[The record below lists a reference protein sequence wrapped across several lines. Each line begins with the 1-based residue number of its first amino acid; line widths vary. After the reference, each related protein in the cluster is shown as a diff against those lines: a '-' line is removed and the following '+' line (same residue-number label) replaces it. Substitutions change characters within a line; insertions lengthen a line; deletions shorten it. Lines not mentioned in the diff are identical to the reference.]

1 VEKSAEAIVVAGG
14 TAAKGRTIECL
25 SKRKGPSVNPNGG
38 SLLEMIQTG
47 KEIMRK
53 EDRSRPNTKLCEQL
67 ISFTNIHEAVKKVM
81 QNKGCAGI
89 DGMTV
94 NELPAYFEA
103 HWIEIREQI
112 VTRTYKPQ
120 PVLRVEIPK
129 DNGGV
134 RLLGIPTAVD
144 RVIQQALVQVLTP
157 VFEPTFSEF
166 SFGFRPGRSAE
177 DAVRLAQTYMSE
189 GYKRVVDLDLSK
201 FFDTVNHDILMGL
214 IDKYMDDK
222 DVRRLIYVFLKSG
235 VMTNGSMM
243 ATALGTPQGGPLSPL
258 LSNIYLTPYDR
269 ELEKRGLRFVRYADD
284 CNLFT
289 KSKMSSYRV
298 RDNTKSYLERKLK
311 LQVNMEKTEARRAYG
326 STFLGFMFMSY
337 GRRGK
342 LGMTVPQ
349 KKKLKKLEDR
359 IRLITKR
366 NRGVS
371 SEVVIRE
378 LNSVLRGWIGYFA
391 RSYIKNY
398 LTRLM
403 EWIRRRIRQYLWKQW
418 KNGKNRRHRLRQLGV
433 GEWKLRKWK
442 LGSNSYWKMAGSMNY
457 LISNESIHGR
467 YGLVDILGYYHKL
480 HAKRMELDGIVL
492 DFRYNSLFG

>member
-1 VEKSAEAIVVAGG
+1 
-14 TAAKGRTIECL
+14 
-25 SKRKGPSVNPNGG
+25 
-38 SLLEMIQTG
+38 MIQTG
-47 KEIMRK
+47 KELMRK
-53 EDRSRPNTKLCEQL
+53 EDRSRPNTGLCEQL
-67 ISFTNIHEAVKKVM
+67 VSFTNIHEAVRKVM
-81 QNKGCAGI
+81 RNKGCAGI
-89 DGMTV
+89 DGMGV
-94 NELPAYFEA
+94 QELPGYFEA
-103 HWIEIREQI
+103 HWEEIREQI
-112 VTRTYKPQ
+112 VTRTYRPQ

-157 VFEPTFSEF
+157 VFEPTFSDF

-189 GYKRVVDLDLSK
+189 GYRHVVDLDLSK
-201 FFDTVNHDILMGL
+201 FFDTVDHDILMGL
-214 IDKYMDDK
+214 VDKHMDDK

-235 VMTNGSMM
+235 VMTNGSML

-284 CNLFT
+284 CNIFT

-298 RDNTKSYLERKLK
+298 RDSAKSYLERKLK
-311 LQVNMEKTEARRAYG
+311 LNVNMEKTEARRAVG
-326 STFLGFMFMSY
+326 STFLGFTFTTY

-359 IRLITKR
+359 IRLVTKR

-371 SEVVIRE
+371 IEVVIGE

-391 RSYIKNY
+391 RGSIKIY

-403 EWIRRRIRQYLWKQW
+403 EWIRRRVRQYLWKQW
-418 KNGKNRRHRLRQLGV
+418 KTSGNRKHRLRQLGIA
-433 GEWKLRKWK
+433 EWRLSKWK
-442 LGSNSYWKMAGSMNY
+442 LGSNSYWKMAGAMGF
-457 LISNESIHGR
+457 LIANEMIHKHFR
-467 YGLVDILGYYHKL
+467 LVDALGYYTKL
-480 HAKRMELDGIVL
+480 HAERMEYDGIVL
-492 DFRYNSLFG
+492 DYRYNSLFG